1 MPLVKQADGS
11 FELTVPLPTTEPVL
25 YKYVVD
31 GDWLV
36 NQSQAIARDGNGI
49 ENNSWD
55 PSEYVTATSAESK
68 IPEAGGLPV
77 AVAAVKAAVE
87 SASPDVKESAS
98 SDLKTTVMPS
108 TEAQQTTLGEPGIY
122 VPKDVEALAAF
133 ETVGDVDPKTLN
145 EPEEIA
151 PVLTPEEKKKQ
162 KKKLKRTQYK
172 ARKKQ
177 QKSSASAS
185 SDSTPEPETLD
196 PTVVGVIGAGAVA
209 AEEPVIAEASETV
222 VETAPVAAGSEITP
236 LAAETVATEEVA
248 EDVVAPVVKDVEPPV
263 EPTIEPAIKEAVE
276 NGNLVA
282 SAAAV
287 ETEAAPA
294 ISEPV
299 EVVPVTEFVEAET
312 TEVKEV
318 DAAPATKSKPTYDSD
333 DEIIIAQGGLS
344 KDVEAQLRPGDIV
357 EEIQPT
363 ESEAKKLA
371 EAAKMNEP
379 KPAAKAGSK
388 AAKKEEKKKK
398 GFMSKL
404 KKLFK

>member
-1 MPLVKQADGS
+1 MPLVKQANGS
-11 FELTVPLPTTEPVL
+11 FELTVPLSTSEPVL

-36 NQSQAIARDGNGI
+36 NQSQAIARDGSGI

-77 AVAAVKAAVE
+77 AVAAAQAAVE

-108 TEAQQTTLGEPGIY
+108 TEAQQTTLGEPGIF

-133 ETVGDVDPKTLN
+133 ETVRDVDPKTLN

-185 SDSTPEPETLD
+185 PESTPEPETLD
-196 PTVVGVIGAGAVA
+196 PTVVGVIGAGAGAGAVA

-222 VETAPVAAGSEITP
+222 VETAPVAV
-236 LAAETVATEEVA
+236 ETVATEEVA
-248 EDVVAPVVKDVEPPV
+248 EVVAPVVKDVEPPV
-263 EPTIEPAIKEAVE
+263 EPTIEPAIKEPVE
-276 NGNLVA
+276 NSDLDA

-287 ETEAAPA
+287 SEATPA
-294 ISEPV
+294 ASEPV

-379 KPAAKAGSK
+379 KPAAKASSK
-388 AAKKEEKKKK
+388 PAKKEEKKRK

>member
-1 MPLVKQADGS
+1 MPLVKQANGS
-11 FELTVPLPTTEPVL
+11 FELTVPLSTSEPVL

-36 NQSQAIARDGNGI
+36 NQSQAIARDGSGI

-77 AVAAVKAAVE
+77 AVAAAQAAVE

-108 TEAQQTTLGEPGIY
+108 TEAQQTTLGEPGIF
-122 VPKDVEALAAF
+122 VPKDAEALAAF
-133 ETVGDVDPKTLN
+133 ETVRDVDPKTLN

-185 SDSTPEPETLD
+185 PESTPEPETLD
-196 PTVVGVIGAGAVA
+196 PTVVGVIGAGAGAVA

-222 VETAPVAAGSEITP
+222 VETAPVAV
-236 LAAETVATEEVA
+236 ETVATEEVA
-248 EDVVAPVVKDVEPPV
+248 EVVAPVVKDVEPPV
-263 EPTIEPAIKEAVE
+263 EPTIEPAIKEPVE
-276 NGNLVA
+276 NGDLDA

-287 ETEAAPA
+287 AETTPAA
-294 ISEPV
+294 SEPV

-379 KPAAKAGSK
+379 KTAAKASSK
-388 AAKKEEKKKK
+388 PAKKEEKKKK